1 MVIEDSAPLP
11 GVLSDSLTGSEGT
24 GRQELRGP
32 SQDREG
38 PRGGEG
44 YMEEGS
50 HGEVS
55 EPGTG
60 GGLSVLRVVSYR
72 QPAKSQAPPTCALCK
87 AAVGALARGQFPSE
101 PHLAVGLLDD
111 KRMLV

>member
-1 MVIEDSAPLP
+1 
-11 GVLSDSLTGSEGT
+11 
-24 GRQELRGP
+24 
-32 SQDREG
+32 
-38 PRGGEG
+38 
-44 YMEEGS
+44 MEEGS